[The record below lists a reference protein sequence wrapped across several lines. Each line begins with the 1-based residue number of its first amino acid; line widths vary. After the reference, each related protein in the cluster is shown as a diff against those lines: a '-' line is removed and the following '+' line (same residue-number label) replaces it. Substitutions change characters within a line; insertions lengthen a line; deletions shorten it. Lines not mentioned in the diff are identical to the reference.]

1 LNFAFSPRL
10 CLHSRFGYRRVCPR
24 RDCFTSL
31 SMPDEGHMIQLEN
44 VEKNYGARAIFRGI
58 NLVVDNGEFVAIMGS
73 SGSGK
78 STLLNLIGGMD
89 VPDQGRIIVDR
100 YIVSS
105 YTEEELTAYRRQKI
119 GFIFQFFNLLPNL
132 TVSENIEMPLLLN
145 DEEHQEGRVEEYMRM
160 VGLEGR
166 ENDYPSTL
174 SGGEQQRVAIARALV
189 HKPGIILAD
198 EPTGNL
204 DSKTGRSIVQLI
216 QEAAARDRKT
226 VIMVT
231 HNQAVAES
239 AGRIIR
245 IHDGVLL
252 P

>member
-1 LNFAFSPRL
+1 
-10 CLHSRFGYRRVCPR
+10 
-24 RDCFTSL
+24 
-31 SMPDEGHMIQLEN
+31 MIELEN
-44 VEKNYGARAIFRGI
+44 VEKYYGARAVFRGI
-58 NLVVDNGEFVAIMGS
+58 NLVVNSGEFLAIMGS

-89 VPDQGRIIVDR
+89 IPDRGRIIVDGD
-100 YIVSS
+100 IVSS
-105 YTEEELTAYRRQKI
+105 FTEDELTAYRRQKI

-145 DEEHQEGRVEEYMRM
+145 DEERQEDKVEEYMRM

-166 ENDYPSTL
+166 GNDHPSAL
-174 SGGEQQRVAIARALV
+174 SGGEQQRVAIARALI
-189 HKPGIILAD
+189 HGPRIILAD

-204 DSKTGRSIVQLI
+204 DSITGKSIVRLI
-216 QEAAARDRKT
+216 QEAAAHDKKT
-226 VIMVT
+226 VVLVT

-239 AGRIIR
+239 AARIIR
-245 IHDGVLL
+245 IQDGTLL

>member
-1 LNFAFSPRL
+1 
-10 CLHSRFGYRRVCPR
+10 
-24 RDCFTSL
+24 
-31 SMPDEGHMIQLEN
+31 MIQLEN
-44 VEKNYGARAIFRGI
+44 VEKYYGARAVFRGI
-58 NLVVDNGEFVAIMGS
+58 NLVVDSGEFVAIMGS

-100 YIVSS
+100 DIVSS
-105 YTEEELTAYRRQKI
+105 YTEEELTAYRRRKI

-145 DEEHQEGRVEEYMRM
+145 NEVRQEGRVAEYLRM

-189 HKPGIILAD
+189 HEPGIILAD

-216 QEAAARDRKT
+216 QAAAARDRKT
-226 VIMVT
+226 VVLVT

-239 AGRIIR
+239 AARIIR
-245 IHDGVLL
+245 MQDGALL